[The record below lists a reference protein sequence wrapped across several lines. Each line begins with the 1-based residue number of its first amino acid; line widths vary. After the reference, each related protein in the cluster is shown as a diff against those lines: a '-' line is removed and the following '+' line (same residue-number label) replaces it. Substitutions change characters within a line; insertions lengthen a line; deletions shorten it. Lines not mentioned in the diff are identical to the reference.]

1 MDDRSTASELL
12 SSASESRLAPPRLL
26 KKLAAATQAV
36 ELSPRHSASARPAFR
51 RQEGFGGKKGK
62 DDKSKNAASRKAKEK
77 VEQKRRKI
85 AERPQHPLDIPR
97 VCYRAPG
104 AKLKEPARPCPHTG
118 DQVSLTE
125 G

>member
-1 MDDRSTASELL
+1 M
-12 SSASESRLAPPRLL
+12 
-26 KKLAAATQAV
+26 
-36 ELSPRHSASARPAFR
+36 ELSPRQAASARPAFR

-62 DDKSKNAASRKAKEK
+62 DERSKNAAAKAKEK

-104 AKLKEPARPCPHTG
+104 A
-118 DQVSLTE
+118 
-125 G
+125 